1 MINFQSPEDALKT
14 AGAVRQSV
22 APSLV
27 SIEGGKAGEP
37 NGSSWGSPKPIKAA
51 LPPVKRFHADLL
63 PDRLRRYVYDVAER
77 QQSPVDFSA
86 VSALVA
92 VSAVVGNRVR
102 IAPKTNDDWL
112 VVPNLWGGIIGRP
125 SAMKSPAMQ
134 SALAPVYGLQDAMRK
149 DWEGETRTARID
161 QTLATLSAKDAKKQA
176 EKALKGGD
184 RQRARGIM
192 QEAMADDDE
201 ADKPCPRLV
210 VNDATVEKLGELLNE
225 NPRGLLLVRDELP
238 GFLARME
245 SEEFQSERAFYLE
258 AFNGDG
264 RFTYDRIGR
273 GTVQIESCTLSII
286 GGIQPSRIAPIV
298 RGALT
303 GATNDGLIQRLQLS
317 VWPDDIGKWEWV
329 DRHPNGAAR
338 EAYNAVFSDLHAM
351 ELGSPEN
358 PQTMRFAPGA
368 QEAFRDWMSSL
379 QNEARGKGISSVLES
394 HLLKMPK
401 TIASLALLF
410 ELIDGGRFEVGD
422 VSTLR
427 ALDWYDYLR
436 SHANRLYAAG
446 ETMAEDG
453 AKLILDRRHQLPE
466 AFTARAVHQ
475 KKWAGLADHAA
486 VAAALETLVDTHH
499 CEEFHLADT
508 GGRPTIAYRWNPR
521 LPKEGN

>member
-1 MINFQSPEDALKT
+1 MLLA
-14 AGAVRQSV
+14 AGAIKQAVT
-22 APSLV
+22 PNL
-27 SIEGGKAGEP
+27 IPIDGGRAGEP
-37 NGSSWGSPKPIKAA
+37 KDRAWPGPLPIAA
-51 LPPVKRFHADLL
+51 TLPPVRRFHADLL
-63 PDRLRRYVYDVAER
+63 PEALRRYVFDVAER

-102 IAPKTNDDWL
+102 IAPKTNDDWT

-149 DWEGETRTARID
+149 DWESETRSARID
-161 QTLATLSAKDAKKQA
+161 QTLATLNSKEAKKQA

-184 RQRARGIM
+184 KDKARSIM
-192 QEAMADDDE
+192 AESMDADCQ
-201 ADKPCPRLV
+201 ADTPCPRLV

-225 NPRGLLLVRDELP
+225 NPRGLLLIRDELP
-238 GFLARME
+238 GFLAKME

-273 GTVQIESCTLSII
+273 GTVQIESCTLSIV

-317 VWPDDIGKWEWV
+317 VWPDDNPSWKWV
-329 DRHPNGAAR
+329 DRHPNAAAR
-338 EAYNAVFSDLHAM
+338 EAYDKVFSDLHSM
-351 ELGSPEN
+351 DLGSTEN
-358 PQTMRFAPGA
+358 PAVMRFAPGA
-368 QEAFRDWMSSL
+368 QEVFRDWMSGV
-379 QNEARGKGISSVLES
+379 QVEARGNGISSVLES
-394 HLLKMPK
+394 HILKMPK

-427 ALDWYDYLR
+427 ALEWYEYLR

-453 AKLILDRRHQLPE
+453 AKLILDRRKQLPE
-466 AFTARAVHQ
+466 QFTARAVHQ
-475 KKWAGLADHAA
+475 RKWAGLTDRDAV
-486 VAAALETLVDTHH
+486 VAAIETLVETNH
-499 CEEFHLADT
+499 CREVELTDT
-508 GGRPTIAYRWNPR
+508 GGRPTVAYCWNPR
-521 LPKEGN
+521 LPKEGA